1 MVGQEM
7 MMMKK
12 KRAGL
17 EPVTPTATAT
27 AKPAAA
33 LIWNKLLSA
42 YSWFFLL
49 SYFLSVCMYSTECQ
63 RLCGFLAFTTHT
75 CAWIKQSKACVRKCM
90 CAPQLLLL
98 LCRSPSR
105 CSAIPPPPFIA
116 HSIWVFYFI
125 SLHFSFFCTCF
136 TLRAVF
142 IAAVFVAAAFYSLD
156 PFLPSHHTPPQRI
169 HLFIVLSLHR
179 SPIIFHACTHTHTRA
194 HTESLLLLHFV
205 GAKMRC
211 CHTSVGWIKLFSEE
225 AKIKERQANQ
235 FREPAHE

>member
-1 MVGQEM
+1 M
-7 MMMKK
+7 
-12 KRAGL
+12 RAF
-17 EPVTPTATAT
+17 V
-27 AKPAAA
+27 A
-33 LIWNKLLSA
+33 L
-42 YSWFFLL
+42 
-49 SYFLSVCMYSTECQ
+49 
-63 RLCGFLAFTTHT
+63 TTHT

-125 SLHFSFFCTCF
+125 SLLFSFFCTCF

-179 SPIIFHACTHTHTRA
+179 SPIIFHACTHTHTHAR
-194 HTESLLLLHFV
+194 TLSRF
-205 GAKMRC
+205 C
-211 CHTSVGWIKLFSEE
+211 CCTLW
-225 AKIKERQANQ
+225 
-235 FREPAHE
+235 EPKCAVATLQLDELSYFQRKPK